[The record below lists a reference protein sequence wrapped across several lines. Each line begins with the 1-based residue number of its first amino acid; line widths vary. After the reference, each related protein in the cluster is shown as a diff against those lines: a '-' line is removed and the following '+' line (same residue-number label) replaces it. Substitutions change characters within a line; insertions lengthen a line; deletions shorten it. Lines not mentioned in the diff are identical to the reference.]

1 MKKIGEDGTL
11 SRESREN
18 FHTDGN
24 RINFNS
30 LGGVEKQMNSEMRDL
45 SHQRSEK
52 SKIKYYLLGID
63 STPNIFSYS
72 TDRFYSNL
80 KSGYENAVLAAL
92 TLWNNLK
99 VRENEDFP
107 FEKSTW
113 IYKFYCS
120 VFPYVILMSFIIL
133 FVVLYYSVNG
143 ILSLLFSKK
152 GNFLFTIVELPND
165 CKKPYTAMTQP
176 DKIINN
182 KPLPPGISLK
192 GRTKKVPKSINY
204 SELFNHSEQVEVN
217 VKKNN
222 LESLSKENNRSIDD
236 FFESIHIHHKLE
248 MGSQNII
255 PDNNKNLI
263 DFDGNKKDK
272 IREVK
277 TNYTPIKKESL
288 YSIKEEDDEAQEN
301 QRFSLMSKLFNR
313 NNYAS

>member
-133 FVVLYYSVNG
+133 FVVCIFVSEYIFIFQNNQEKAIFIGLWPPT
-143 ILSLLFSKK
+143 ILGLLNFINSK
-152 GNFLFTIVELPND
+152 
-165 CKKPYTAMTQP
+165 
-176 DKIINN
+176 
-182 KPLPPGISLK
+182 
-192 GRTKKVPKSINY
+192 
-204 SELFNHSEQVEVN
+204 
-217 VKKNN
+217 
-222 LESLSKENNRSIDD
+222 
-236 FFESIHIHHKLE
+236 
-248 MGSQNII
+248 
-255 PDNNKNLI
+255 
-263 DFDGNKKDK
+263 
-272 IREVK
+272 
-277 TNYTPIKKESL
+277 
-288 YSIKEEDDEAQEN
+288 
-301 QRFSLMSKLFNR
+301 R
-313 NNYAS
+313 N